1 MKKSVLG
8 LNLAALEVYCI
19 FLIRTEILSTEKK
32 EQQTS
37 WQKYGNQTGTKNG
50 LKQACESGRM
60 LFISLESLET
70 IMDLHPD
77 NIGTGTDNVRY
88 KINQKEKT
96 YSSYSVRI
104 NF

>member
-1 MKKSVLG
+1 
-8 LNLAALEVYCI
+8 
-19 FLIRTEILSTEKK
+19 
-32 EQQTS
+32 
-37 WQKYGNQTGTKNG
+37 
-50 LKQACESGRM
+50 
-60 LFISLESLET
+60 
-70 IMDLHPD
+70 MDLHPD

>member
-1 MKKSVLG
+1 MLFRIVEFALLGFSRKITVFFMKKSVLG

-19 FLIRTEILSTEKK
+19 FLILTEILSTEKK

-60 LFISLESLET
+60 LFISLES
-70 IMDLHPD
+70 
-77 NIGTGTDNVRY
+77 
-88 KINQKEKT
+88 
-96 YSSYSVRI
+96 
-104 NF
+104 